1 MTNDEIQNIF
11 YLECDEALGQ
21 AEEGLL
27 ACQRGGSDP
36 AAVNTI
42 FRAVHSIKGGAGAFN
57 FSALQA
63 FTHKFETVL
72 SYVRDA
78 NLLLDEDLNILLL
91 RAVDVMADHIGAV
104 RSGLETPDDVAMC
117 AELERVAKEAE
128 ARISEA
134 STDTAPTADKEKESE
149 SDDILGLDFDLDSLL
164 DDLSAAP
171 AAAPL
176 IPDVDIFVSKTD
188 DWILCFKPTDG
199 ALANGGE
206 PLLLLRELR
215 LLGGHCLAV
224 DFEAVPSLD
233 DFDAEKSYLSWRF
246 GVPAMI
252 EKSAIEEIFS
262 FVQGDCELLFEE
274 SCHEACPTN
283 SAAQLTVDKESAD
296 PIPLRQP
303 LPPQTP
309 AVDTATRRKADMA
322 GQTIRVDLHKL
333 DRLID
338 TVGELVIAQAMM
350 AQRMGGH
357 DVAAVDE
364 IERLDQL
371 TREIQESSMAI
382 RAQPISS
389 VFSRVPRI
397 VRELEA
403 DTGKQVNLLMSGEST
418 ELDTTVIERLGEP
431 LTHLIRNAIDHGI
444 EHTDVR
450 LAAGK
455 SAKGNLHLAAEQRSG
470 RIVISLSD
478 DGKGIDRD
486 AVMKRAVERALVKEG
501 TQLSNEEIDSLI
513 LTPGFSTATT
523 VSNVSGRGVGM
534 DVVSQNVKEL
544 GGKVSIESRP
554 GSGCTFTLTLPLTLA
569 IADGMIVRVGDQ
581 TLVIPLTEVLESL
594 RPVLGD
600 CKAMGNGL
608 TMLSNR
614 DRFLPIIRLD
624 RAVGAIGATQCE
636 SEAVLII
643 VESESC
649 GQAALMVDDII
660 DQRQFVIKSLEANF
674 QPVAGVAGATI
685 LGDGHVALILD
696 VDAIIANGRGHTET
710 FRVAA

>member
-1 MTNDEIQNIF
+1 
-11 YLECDEALGQ
+11 
-21 AEEGLL
+21 
-27 ACQRGGSDP
+27 
-36 AAVNTI
+36 
-42 FRAVHSIKGGAGAFN
+42 
-57 FSALQA
+57 
-63 FTHKFETVL
+63 
-72 SYVRDA
+72 
-78 NLLLDEDLNILLL
+78 
-91 RAVDVMADHIGAV
+91 
-104 RSGLETPDDVAMC
+104 
-117 AELERVAKEAE
+117 
-128 ARISEA
+128 
-134 STDTAPTADKEKESE
+134 
-149 SDDILGLDFDLDSLL
+149 
-164 DDLSAAP
+164 
-171 AAAPL
+171 
-176 IPDVDIFVSKTD
+176 
-188 DWILCFKPTDG
+188 
-199 ALANGGE
+199 
-206 PLLLLRELR
+206 
-215 LLGGHCLAV
+215 
-224 DFEAVPSLD
+224 
-233 DFDAEKSYLSWRF
+233 
-246 GVPAMI
+246 
-252 EKSAIEEIFS
+252 
-262 FVQGDCELLFEE
+262 
-274 SCHEACPTN
+274 
-283 SAAQLTVDKESAD
+283 
-296 PIPLRQP
+296 
-303 LPPQTP
+303 
-309 AVDTATRRKADMA
+309 
-322 GQTIRVDLHKL
+322 
-333 DRLID
+333 
-338 TVGELVIAQAMM
+338 
-350 AQRMGGH
+350 
-357 DVAAVDE
+357 
-364 IERLDQL
+364 
-371 TREIQESSMAI
+371 MAI

-554 GSGCTFTLTLPLTLA
+554 GNGCTFTLTLPLTLA

-614 DRFLPIIRLD
+614 ERFLPIIRLD

-643 VESESC
+643 VESESF

-710 FRVAA
+710 LRVAA